1 MKPIT
6 PPKVG
11 AEHGCLNGGD
21 APVVSGSNG
30 GRGARG
36 AVSRRKAG
44 WLGIGALAV
53 VLSLVV
59 GVLWALRSPSVRA
72 GSGTAAGVV
81 GSAASPRYH
90 LAVNLRAVHGRGPD
104 GVVAKPGMLA
114 APAAAVERTI
124 AELYDIGFVDTR
136 LWAGGRFPSLADPF
150 APETR
155 REVRAHV
162 ADLTLGRAVGMLE
175 AVRPTRARLDVRF
188 MLDRASHPI
197 MAFAHMDFAGIGL
210 AEGAE
215 LPIRHEG
222 DYVLRHT
229 DEGWRIVSFRV
240 KSRVPSS
247 QQIRQKVREASLSPA
262 LSSNGLLF
270 VLVIGSD
277 ARPGQSISSGT
288 RADAIH
294 IVGVNPKR
302 GLVSV
307 LGIPRDSYVSIP
319 GAGTGK
325 INGALASGGP
335 ELMVRTVE
343 QLTGI
348 PIDAYVLTG
357 FAGFERMVKSI
368 GGISIDIPY
377 AMDDSF
383 SGAHFRR
390 GPTHLSGRQA
400 LALARNRHD
409 APGGDFGRSMNQG
422 RIIVAA
428 MREFLSDLRKD
439 PLTALRWGLAAAR
452 FMQTD
457 LSLVQMMEFLLA
469 VPSIGRNPVRNE
481 VVYGS
486 GAMVGGSS
494 VIRLGGYAYAKFRDL
509 RTDGVLRR

>member
-1 MKPIT
+1 
-6 PPKVG
+6 
-11 AEHGCLNGGD
+11 L
-21 APVVSGSNG
+21 
-30 GRGARG
+30 
-36 AVSRRKAG
+36 SRRKAG
-44 WLGIGALAV
+44 WLGIGILAV

-72 GSGTAAGVV
+72 RSANATERA
-81 GSAASPRYH
+81 GSAASSHYD
-90 LAVNLRAVHGRGPD
+90 LTVKLRAVQGRGPA
-104 GVVAKPGMLA
+104 GVIANPGMLA

-124 AELYDIGFVDTR
+124 GELYDIGFVDPG

-150 APETR
+150 APEAR
-155 REVRAHV
+155 QRVRAHV
-162 ADLTLGRAVGMLE
+162 ADLTLGRAAGTLQ

-188 MLDRASHPI
+188 MLDRSRHPI
-197 MAFAHMDFAGIGL
+197 MAFAHMDFAGVGL
-210 AEGAE
+210 AEGVE
-215 LPIRHEG
+215 LAIRHEG
-222 DYVLRHT
+222 DYVLRRT

-247 QQIRQKVREASLSPA
+247 QQIRQQVRQASLSPA
-262 LSSNGLLF
+262 LPSNGLLF

-277 ARPGQSISSGT
+277 ARPGQSITSGT
-288 RADAIH
+288 RGDAIH
-294 IVGVNPKR
+294 IVAVNPRR
-302 GLVSV
+302 GIVSI

-319 GAGTGK
+319 GVGTGK
-325 INGALASGGP
+325 INGALAMGGP

-348 PIDAYVLTG
+348 PITAYVLTG
-357 FAGFERMVKSI
+357 FAGFEHLVKAV
-368 GGISIDIPY
+368 GGFSIDIPY

-383 SGAHFRR
+383 SGAHFRQ

-428 MREFLSDLRKD
+428 MREFLSDLRRD

-457 LSLVQMMEFLLA
+457 LSLTQMMELLLA
-469 VPSIGRNPVRNE
+469 VPSIGGNAVRNE
-481 VVYGS
+481 VVFGS

-494 VIRLGGYAYAKFRDL
+494 VIRLGGFAYAKFRDL
-509 RTDGVLRR
+509 RTDGVLGR

>member
-1 MKPIT
+1 MAG
-6 PPKVG
+6 V
-11 AEHGCLNGGD
+11 
-21 APVVSGSNG
+21 
-30 GRGARG
+30 GARG

-44 WLGIGALAV
+44 WMGIGALAV

-59 GVLWALRSPSVRA
+59 GLLWALRSPSLRA
-72 GSGTAAGVV
+72 GSANATDRA

-90 LAVNLRAVHGRGPD
+90 LAVNLRAVQGRGPA
-104 GVVAKPGMLA
+104 GVVAKPGVLA
-114 APAAAVERTI
+114 TPAAAVERTI

-136 LWAGGRFPSLADPF
+136 LWAGGRFPSLATPF
-150 APETR
+150 APEAR
-155 REVRAHV
+155 QRVRAHV

-175 AVRPTRARLDVRF
+175 AVRPMRARLDVRF

-197 MAFAHMDFAGIGL
+197 MAFAHMDFAGVGL

-215 LPIRHEG
+215 LPIHHEG

-229 DEGWRIVSFRV
+229 DDGWRIVSYHV
-240 KSRVPSS
+240 KSRVPSP
-247 QQIRQKVREASLSPA
+247 QQIRKQVREASLSPA
-262 LSSNGLLF
+262 LPSNRVLF

-277 ARPGQSISSGT
+277 ARPGQSISAGT

-307 LGIPRDSYVSIP
+307 LGIPRDSYVAIP
-319 GAGTGK
+319 GVGTGK

-357 FAGFERMVKSI
+357 FAGFEHMVKTI

-457 LSLVQMMEFLLA
+457 LSLTQMMEFLLA

-494 VIRLGGYAYAKFRDL
+494 VIRLGGFAYAKFRDL
-509 RTDGVLRR
+509 RTDGVLGR